1 MMTQVYA
8 HESRPGNRVGL
19 HYSRFQRKPAVHFN
33 INQLLGPTKK
43 SQNPLFHR
51 RIREDGL
58 EHFQANRTP
67 VRVKKMR
74 RNKDLEPRSDSIGTE
89 RALALAGEG
98 LPHLLCPR
106 SLFGGGL
113 EPSPLRQKGAQG
125 CWLERFA

>member
-51 RIREDGL
+51 RIREDGIAKAAHAKDRGVKMERKPKLTDHQRRHAAAETLL
-58 EHFQANRTP
+58 EIA
-67 VRVKKMR
+67 
-74 RNKDLEPRSDSIGTE
+74 RSYNGSGWTIS
-89 RALALAGEG
+89 
-98 LPHLLCPR
+98 
-106 SLFGGGL
+106 SL
-113 EPSPLRQKGAQG
+113 
-125 CWLERFA
+125 